1 MNRQH
6 VDFALALHHE
16 LPAEGNLTWSPYS
29 VASALGLAATG
40 ARGRTRDELARV
52 LAGGEDLA
60 ELGRLL
66 ADSASLRDAEIAV
79 ANTLWTRLGLDV
91 LETYRKAVLGWPAG
105 GIEEA
110 DFQGEPETARRRIND
125 DVEQTTRGLIKD
137 LLADGT
143 VTPETVAIIVNALY
157 LKIGWRRRF
166 PEGATR
172 PAPFHAPAGTIEV
185 PTMRQQERMGYA
197 ERAGWRMATLPTASD
212 VVVDV
217 ILPVEGS
224 RLTTGILTEL
234 YDVSASTRVDLEL
247 PRFRVEASAVLNEPL
262 GRLGVETAFTRDA
275 DFSGITSIS
284 DTDRILIDQV
294 VHKAVLRVDEQGFE
308 GAAATAVM
316 MGTVSMDISDPV
328 AFHVD
333 RPFLVIV
340 RHAALSHPPASPKAS
355 TGAIYFLA
363 RVVSP

>member
-1 MNRQH
+1 MNRPH

-29 VASALGLAATG
+29 VASALGLAAAG
-40 ARGRTRDELARV
+40 AHGPTRDELVGA
-52 LAGGEDLA
+52 LAGGGELA
-60 ELGRLL
+60 ELGHLL
-66 ADSASLRDAEIAV
+66 AESASLRNAEIAV
-79 ANTLWTRLGLDV
+79 ANTFWTGLGLDV
-91 LETYRKAVLGWPAG
+91 NEAYRKAVLGWPG
-105 GIEEA
+105 GGVREA
-110 DFQGEPETARRRIND
+110 DFRSDPEAARRRIND
-125 DVEQTTRGLIKD
+125 DVEQTTHGLIKE
-137 LLADGT
+137 LLAGGT
-143 VTPETVAIIVNALY
+143 VSPETVAIIVNALY
-157 LKIGWRRRF
+157 LKIAWRHPF
-166 PEGATR
+166 TEGATR
-172 PAPFHAPAGTIEV
+172 PAPFHAPAGTLEV

-217 ILPVEGS
+217 ILPAEGA

-234 YDVSASTRVDLEL
+234 YDVSTSTRVDLEL
-247 PRFRVEASAVLNEPL
+247 PRFRVEASAILNAPL
-262 GRLGVETAFTRDA
+262 GRLGVETAFTGDA
-275 DFSGITSIS
+275 DFSGIT
-284 DTDRILIDQV
+284 TAERLLIDQV

-316 MGTVSMDISDPV
+316 MRAVMMDMSDPV
-328 AFHVD
+328 PFHVD

-340 RHAALSHPPASPKAS
+340 RHAVLSHPPASPTAP